1 MDEPLDIKK
10 QVSLHWSGV
19 RMDLDVAQDLFSS
32 HQVDRGSKMLLSS
45 LESVEL
51 PEQGDA
57 VDFGCGYGVLG
68 IAWQVVH
75 PGWSMQ
81 YVDRDALAVA
91 FAEHNVGQA
100 IPDLADRARYLHDV
114 TSPEP
119 PDDGFGLVLWNV
131 PGKAGPEI
139 LASLAAVVWD
149 GLANKGLLALVVVNP
164 LAETL
169 RDSGAN
175 HPGVVC
181 ERDEMGRDHTV
192 LHFRKLTADVLWRHA
207 FDEGVFD
214 RPDARFALG
223 ERSWALT
230 PVTGLP
236 EYDSLSHSTALAGDA
251 MQQFGSNGGIDRW
264 LVHEP
269 GAGHL
274 AVLAGLL
281 WPDAQ
286 GLVTSRD
293 ALALR
298 ATARSLRRECP
309 RTSVTLEPLSRLLG
323 PSSGRLYVDVA
334 VIAVPDQIQLEEL
347 GELADV
353 AAMFVKPGG
362 KAIIHGGSTEIGRLE
377 RLASKDGLWRT
388 GRRTKR
394 RGASAMPI
402 VRRDPA

>member
-19 RMDLDVAQDLFSS
+19 RMDLNVAQDLFSS

-131 PGKAGPEI
+131 PGKAGAEI

-251 MQQFGSNGGIDRW
+251 MQQFGSNGGIDKW

-353 AAMFVKPGG
+353 AATFVKPGG